1 MTIGTPQAGPQAA
14 AGHRLGRSL
23 KAVRGARAMRLL
35 VLAWPLWL
43 AACGGGGGAGSGSA
57 DGSSGGGNTVVT
69 PTSFAGLVLAL
80 ANSPATATVAWQA
93 ASGGSTPAAQ
103 LQYAVHV
110 ATTDGFTPSAATLA
124 KTVTGTTST
133 TLSGLAA
140 GTTYYVQVVAL
151 NSAGQ
156 ATPASGPAL
165 SLHTPSSAPLM
176 SSSTPLLAAGDLKLP
191 APVRSGNTLSFATTG
206 GETAPPVGAVLVGT
220 DSSGAPYL
228 LTVQSVAAAGGSLT
242 LQTSQAQLSDAVLA
256 GAIDTRSVLF
266 GSPLA
271 QASASSGNPNLQRT
285 AAASRT
291 AADGSGTR
299 IDWPNGLLRFE
310 ELPPS
315 GLPEGSSVS
324 RNPSTGRYTLA
335 SRQLQ
340 RSLNAPATAANGLVQ
355 RQALTGS
362 ASDEMNFD
370 IGLDFA
376 PQLTTTATWTT
387 GLSGLQLQSAVLAA
401 SGTLSLD
408 AKALYKFAA
417 AGSYSTTQTLDVFTR
432 SYTSTYLVGSV
443 PVYQEVKFTLTASV
457 QAKADSALEATAD
470 ANLAQTVSFGVR
482 YNAATEAWEPFN
494 ELPGPRSA
502 LTASFKLK
510 GGASATLTLQPKV
523 EVKFYSMVT
532 GSLSLQPMVTSAMAA
547 EAVQNL
553 DLLAGL
559 FPAGTTQLTT
569 FDVSAGAKCYVGAS
583 LEFLSRRIRLMSPT
597 EVCSVPATTLFSL
610 PTLAL
615 KASHAAGYSTL
626 TATITDGQNDPFDD
640 ASLRWSVAPASA
652 GSVTGG
658 IARQVQ
664 FNFAP
669 GARTATVFVSGNGV
683 LGEVGRQF
691 AQLTLQ
697 APPATTVAPSATVDE
712 QSTDGSAALSVTVDG
727 EGTGYWLVSDSSS
740 ASAITAAQLV
750 SSGRP
755 VALHAGTAS
764 RLSLSGL
771 TGGRIYTAW
780 FVAASATGN
789 LPTSLQSVSFTMPM
803 RYLQAA
809 GLTWAPVDRVN
820 ATSGGAALLATTQR
834 EAADLCAA
842 GSWRGLSGWR
852 LPTLTE
858 LRALGASAPLVAAG
872 WAGINLWASDAV
884 TDLGIDGFPY
894 PANPVLGIAADGQT
908 TSFNARTGNNAL
920 SACVHP

>member
-1 MTIGTPQAGPQAA
+1 
-14 AGHRLGRSL
+14 
-23 KAVRGARAMRLL
+23 
-35 VLAWPLWL
+35 
-43 AACGGGGGAGSGSA
+43 
-57 DGSSGGGNTVVT
+57 
-69 PTSFAGLVLAL
+69 
-80 ANSPATATVAWQA
+80 
-93 ASGGSTPAAQ
+93 
-103 LQYAVHV
+103 
-110 ATTDGFTPSAATLA
+110 
-124 KTVTGTTST
+124 TTST
-133 TLSGLAA
+133 TLSGLTA

-156 ATPASGPAL
+156 ATPASGPVL
-165 SLHTPSSAPLM
+165 SLHTPSSAPQM
-176 SSSTPLLAAGDLKLP
+176 SSTTPLLAASDLKLP

-206 GETAPPVGAVLVGT
+206 GETVPPVGAVLVGT

-228 LTVQSVAAAGGSLT
+228 LSVQSVAAAGGSLT

-271 QASASSGNPNLQRT
+271 QASASSGNTGLQRT

-291 AADGSGTR
+291 AADGGGTR

-310 ELPPS
+310 ELPAT

-324 RNPSTGRYTLA
+324 RNPSTGRYALA

-340 RSLNAPATAANGLVQ
+340 RSLASTATNGLVQ

-401 SGTLSLD
+401 SGTMSLD

-482 YNAATEAWEPFN
+482 YNAATDAWEPFN

-532 GSLSLQPMVTSAMAA
+532 GSLSLQPMVTSAIAA
-547 EAVQNL
+547 EAVRNA

-569 FDVSAGAKCYVGAS
+569 FDVNAGAKCYVGAS

-626 TATITDGQNDPFDD
+626 DATITDGQNDPFDN
-640 ASLRWSVAPASA
+640 ASLRWSVAPTSA
-652 GSVTGG
+652 GSVSGG
-658 IARQVQ
+658 TARQVQ

-712 QSTDGSAALSVTVDG
+712 LSTDGSAALSVTVDG
-727 EGTGYWLVSDSSS
+727 EGTGYWLVTDSSS
-740 ASAITAAQLV
+740 AATITAAQLV
-750 SSGRP
+750 ASGRP
-755 VALHAGTAS
+755 VSLHAGAAS

-771 TGGRIYTAW
+771 AGGRTYTAW
-780 FVAASATGN
+780 FIAASATGN
-789 LPTSLQSVSFTMPM
+789 LQANLQRVSFTVPM

-820 ATSGGAALLATTQR
+820 ATSGGAALLATTER

-842 GSWRGLSGWR
+842 GTWRGLSGWR

-872 WAGINLWASDAV
+872 WAGIHLWASDAV
-884 TDLGIDGFPY
+884 TDLGADGYPY
-894 PANPVLGIAADGQT
+894 PANPVLVIAADGQT
-908 TSFNARTGNNAL
+908 TSFIARTGSNAL
-920 SACVHP
+920 STCVHP